1 MTTPPFG
8 MPPAAN
14 PYQPLP
20 QQPVQVGPKRVSGKQ
35 KALFAALIVVALGL
49 GTLGAFGFAA
59 IARSAGPPVAGSCLY
74 LSSLG
79 TKTQTY
85 TGADCSDRAATY
97 RVDTVVNGRSSCRGE
112 DYVRFE
118 LYSSTRSAT
127 TTSSRPSQT
136 LCLALNVVSGECV
149 RDVSDESKVGK
160 VACDDPK
167 AEARA
172 VVHDGE
178 RKASSCGDKDLSLV
192 YAGPPVRTIC
202 LQPTGASI

>member
-8 MPPAAN
+8 VPPAAN

-20 QQPVQVGPKRVSGKQ
+20 QQPVPGGPKRVSGKQ
-35 KALFAALIVVALGL
+35 KALFAALVVVALGL

-59 IARSAGPPVAGSCLY
+59 VVRASGPPVAGSCLY

-79 TKTQTY
+79 SETQTY
-85 TGADCSDRAATY
+85 TGADCSERAATY
-97 RVDTVVNGRSSCRGE
+97 RVDTVVKGRGSCRGE
-112 DYVRFE
+112 DYVQFE
-118 LYSSTRSAT
+118 LYLSTRST
-127 TTSSRPSQT
+127 TRPTQT
-136 LCLALNVVSGECV
+136 LCLALNVASGECV

-178 RKASSCGDKDLSLV
+178 RSASSCDDKDLSLV

-202 LQPTGASI
+202 LEPTGASI

>member
-8 MPPAAN
+8 TPPAAN

-20 QQPVQVGPKRVSGKQ
+20 QQPVHGGPKRVPGKQ
-35 KALFAALIVVALGL
+35 KALFAALVVVALGL
-49 GTLGAFGFAA
+49 GTLAAFGFASVV
-59 IARSAGPPVAGSCLY
+59 RSAGPPVAGSCLY

-79 TKTQTY
+79 SDTQTY
-85 TGADCSDRAATY
+85 TGAECSEQAATY
-97 RVDTVVNGRSSCRGE
+97 RVDTVVKGRSSCRGE

-118 LYSSTRSAT
+118 LYLSARS
-127 TTSSRPSQT
+127 TTSRPAQT

-172 VVHDGE
+172 VVHDGT
-178 RKASSCGDKDLSLV
+178 KSASSCGDKDLSLV

>member
-8 MPPAAN
+8 VPPAAN
-14 PYQPLP
+14 PYQPP
-20 QQPVQVGPKRVSGKQ
+20 PRQPVQGGPKRVSGKQ
-35 KALFAALIVVALGL
+35 KALFAVLVVVALGL
-49 GTLGAFGFAA
+49 GTLSAFGFAA
-59 IARSAGPPVAGSCLY
+59 VVRSTGPPVAGSCLY

-79 TKTQTY
+79 SETQTY
-85 TGADCSDRAATY
+85 TGADCSERAATY
-97 RVDTVVNGRSSCRGE
+97 RVDTVVKGRSSCRGE

-118 LYSSTRSAT
+118 LYLSART
-127 TTSSRPSQT
+127 ATTSSRPTQT

-172 VVHDGE
+172 VVHDGT
-178 RKASSCGDKDLSLV
+178 KSASSCGDKDLSLV
-192 YAGPPVRTIC
+192 YVGPPVRTIC